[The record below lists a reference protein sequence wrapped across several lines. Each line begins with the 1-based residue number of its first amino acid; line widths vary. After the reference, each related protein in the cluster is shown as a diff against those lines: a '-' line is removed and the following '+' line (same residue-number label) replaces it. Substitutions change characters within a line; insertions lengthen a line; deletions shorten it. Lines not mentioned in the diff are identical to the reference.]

1 LGFELTDKHE
11 LVVYNLDLEQI
22 NQALRQKVLNGEG
35 FQTDDGDGVLI
46 NNNLDQVFAYL
57 DDPANSDVF
66 VEAVRYQRL
75 AKAK

>member
-1 LGFELTDKHE
+1 M
-11 LVVYNLDLEQI
+11 VYSLDLEQI
-22 NQALRQKVLNGEG
+22 NQALGQNVLSGEG

-46 NNNLDQVFAYL
+46 NTGMDQVFAYL

-75 AKAK
+75 AKATVK